1 MSTLTAD
8 PPFGRGHTL
17 GEGVKVF
24 PPEFGDRWIGV
35 EKVFTDISPVNGDYL
50 SNLAVRCVALRNK
63 TKDVLTG
70 GQVVSHLLG
79 ETEALAADGDPLTAV
94 VDDHLPP
101 SGVKPDDVF
110 WAVINGPTKV
120 DCAAADKGDK
130 LGIGDGD
137 AVVGEG
143 LGIAIGDADNGKVRA
158 LVGLAQYSAS
168 AA

>member
-17 GEGVKVF
+17 GEGVKAY
-24 PPEFGDRWIGV
+24 PPEFGDRWVGV

-63 TKDVLTG
+63 TGDVLLP

-79 ETEALAADGDPLTAV
+79 EAETLAVAGNPLTAV
-94 VDDHLPP
+94 VDDHLAP
-101 SGVKPDDVF
+101 SGVKEDDVF
-110 WAVINGPTKV
+110 WAVINGPTTV
-120 DCAAADKGDK
+120 DCVAAKKGDT
-130 LGIGDGD
+130 LGVGTGD
-137 AVVGEG
+137 AFSGTG

-158 LVGLAQYSAS
+158 IVGLAQYSAS
-168 AA
+168 VA